1 MAENTAEI
9 AKRVILSCVAEGMT
23 IEMACKSAGKSIKSY
38 EYYRRTDKVFADKV
52 DRTRLGLRE
61 KTFQAT
67 DVTEIDFFEFRKRFL
82 HSETFA
88 HQRNLVDIIEGR
100 EPGWLHPNMKYEP
113 GQANRILINIPP
125 NHAKSMT
132 ITVDYVTYK
141 LCQDP
146 NFRVLIVSQ
155 TQRLAGDFLYAIKQR
170 LTHPNYE
177 DLQNAYAAGV
187 GFNSK
192 TASWQATRVTFGD
205 ELRDSS
211 EKDPNIEAVGIGGQI
226 YGKRA
231 DMIIIDDAVTLSNA
245 NDFERQ
251 IKWLNQDVRSRLNP
265 TGKLI
270 IIGTRV
276 APVDLYKELRNTDR
290 YPGGIVPWT
299 YLAMPALLDTADRPE
314 GWVTLWPESDQPFD
328 GQPEEEKNPEN
339 GFYPRWSGKYLYNE
353 RQQMDTS
360 TWALVYQQQDV
371 SDDAVFDPVCVRGSI
386 DGMRKSGRL
395 TPGSPQHPVNMN
407 GFITV
412 CGLDPAMVGD
422 TAVVCYAVDPTS
434 HKRYIVDAHKVTRPT
449 PAMIRQL
456 IFDWTSL
463 YQPSEWVVEKNAFQA
478 FLTQDEGIRHHLANR
493 GVILREHH
501 TGANKWD
508 TGFGVASMSTL
519 FGTKQ
524 QDGKH
529 HRDNLIHL
537 PSDQT
542 ENIKSLIEQL
552 VTWSPTTKGKT
563 DMVMALWFCEI
574 RAREILNRGQYQA
587 HHLKN
592 PFLNRYEKSKRMVV
606 NIDQLLDEQQRV
618 FI

>member
-1 MAENTAEI
+1 MCI
-9 AKRVILSCVAEGMT
+9 R
-23 IEMACKSAGKSIKSY
+23 
-38 EYYRRTDKVFADKV
+38 
-52 DRTRLGLRE
+52 DR
-61 KTFQAT
+61 
-67 DVTEIDFFEFRKRFL
+67 
-82 HSETFA
+82 
-88 HQRNLVDIIEGR
+88 
-100 EPGWLHPNMKYEP
+100 
-113 GQANRILINIPP
+113 
-125 NHAKSMT
+125 
-132 ITVDYVTYK
+132 
-141 LCQDP
+141 
-146 NFRVLIVSQ
+146 
-155 TQRLAGDFLYAIKQR
+155 
-170 LTHPNYE
+170 
-177 DLQNAYAAGV
+177 
-187 GFNSK
+187 
-192 TASWQATRVTFGD
+192 
-205 ELRDSS
+205 
-211 EKDPNIEAVGIGGQI
+211 
-226 YGKRA
+226 
-231 DMIIIDDAVTLSNA
+231 
-245 NDFERQ
+245 
-251 IKWLNQDVRSRLNP
+251 
-265 TGKLI
+265 
-270 IIGTRV
+270 
-276 APVDLYKELRNTDR
+276 
-290 YPGGIVPWT
+290 
-299 YLAMPALLDTADRPE
+299 
-314 GWVTLWPESDQPFD
+314 
-328 GQPEEEKNPEN
+328 KNPEN

-371 SDDAVFDPVCVRGSI
+371 SDDAIFDPVCVRGSI
-386 DGMRKSGRL
+386 DGMRKAGRL

-524 QDGKH
+524 ADGKH